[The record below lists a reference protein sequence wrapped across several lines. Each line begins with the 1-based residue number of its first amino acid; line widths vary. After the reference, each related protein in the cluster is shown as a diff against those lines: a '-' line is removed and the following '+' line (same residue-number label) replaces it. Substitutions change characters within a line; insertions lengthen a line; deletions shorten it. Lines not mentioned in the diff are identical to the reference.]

1 MRVRC
6 YGWKYPTILSQIYFH
21 NSLAWHTRLFK
32 NQMKP
37 DFSAFSLFSP
47 PTLTFYSNQ
56 TSFDSLN
63 FLSFSELPSLL
74 FYAYLLGLF
83 KNLPRWPWWAGKFAN
98 YWPTQGANQVW
109 LHPWHL
115 PGLLWDPGTSPPSTH
130 PLSYSLCQSL
140 AHNHWLLHVISS
152 YDLLLFLLST
162 FTVLSLP

>member
-6 YGWKYPTILSQIYFH
+6 YGWKYLTILSQICFQ

-56 TSFDSLN
+56 TSFDSLH
-63 FLSFSELPSLL
+63 FLSFFLRGTLSPLLCLSSWPSLEPPQMAL
-74 FYAYLLGLF
+74 MSRKVCKLLAY
-83 KNLPRWPWWAGKFAN
+83 PRP
-98 YWPTQGANQVW
+98 NQVW

-115 PGLLWDPGTSPPSTH
+115 PGLLWDPGTSSSNH
-130 PLSYSLCQSL
+130 PLSYSLYQPL
-140 AHNHWLLHVISS
+140 PHDHWLPHVISS
-152 YDLLLFLLST
+152 DDLFLFLLST